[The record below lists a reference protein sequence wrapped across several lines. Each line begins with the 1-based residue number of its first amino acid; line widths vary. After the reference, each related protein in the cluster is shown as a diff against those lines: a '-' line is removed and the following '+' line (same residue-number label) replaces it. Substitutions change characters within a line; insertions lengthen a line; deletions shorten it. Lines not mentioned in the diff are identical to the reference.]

1 MRLADRSTSLKTRQV
16 RGPCR
21 AKVKLPA
28 EPVVI
33 IFLDGRHPPAGGQGT
48 VVWRSAACGGA
59 DVLRLA
65 GGATPLRGD
74 CLRMRCNS
82 CSFALVL
89 TCN

>member
-33 IFLDGRHPPAGGQGT
+33 IMSKIQVQKKRYPRVL
-48 VVWRSAACGGA
+48 VWI
-59 DVLRLA
+59 
-65 GGATPLRGD
+65 
-74 CLRMRCNS
+74 
-82 CSFALVL
+82 
-89 TCN
+89 